1 MTQPALTARRAPWYA
16 DGLRFSCTQCGHCCS
31 GAPGYVWITAA
42 EIRAL
47 AKRFDISVPTF
58 QKKYVRKVGH
68 EWSLKELADGDC
80 VFLKRMPDGKAI
92 CGVYEDRPAQCR
104 TWPFWTENV
113 QTPEAWEY
121 VTEDCPGANHG
132 TLHSLPVIQA
142 ALSVD
147 F

>member
-1 MTQPALTARRAPWYA
+1 MTRCGSIASSAPWYA
-16 DGLRFSCTQCGHCCS
+16 DGLRFSCTQCGNCCS
-31 GAPGYVWITAA
+31 GAPGYVWVTAE

-47 AKRFDISVPTF
+47 AKRHDMSVPTF
-58 QKKYVRKVGH
+58 QKKYVRKIGD

-80 VFLKRMPDGKAI
+80 VFLKRTAGGKAI
-92 CGVYEDRPAQCR
+92 CSVYEDRPAQCR

-113 QTPEAWEY
+113 QTPEAWGH
-121 VTEDCPGANHG
+121 VAEDCPGVNRG
-132 TLHSLPVIQA
+132 EFHSLPVIQA